1 LRTRISADRKKGDEN
16 DPSRFRHEPDDS
28 AN

>member
-1 LRTRISADRKKGDEN
+1 LRTRISADPKQGDEK

-28 AN
+28 AD